1 MKYTHLALI
10 CLLLTCPARLSAQ
23 TEAADPTARE
33 IIENPAYC
41 ANNTGVIKVTR
52 IARSKTATVLYLG
65 VKYRPK
71 YWIAI
76 APSTLLRDEEGNS
89 YPLRSATG
97 ITPGK
102 RHRMPANGRDSFQLV
117 FPPLPPEVKAVDFLE
132 NSGEKN
138 AFCIW
143 GLRLDGNP
151 LPPLS
156 LPQEYVPHHR
166 ARTDTLPAPV
176 LKQGAA
182 TIAGQLLDFRPE
194 MAPFPVE
201 LRMMD
206 ADHYEWQPLEY
217 EPDSCGRFRWQ
228 GRVVGTAPCRI
239 RVMGTTFTCYAEA
252 GRKTLV
258 CINLR
263 KLSHRRSWYDEDR
276 KEPHGKPI
284 YLNGPLADVTEEL
297 NRTWMQ
303 AAGYRRPTA
312 LTPEEVRQD
321 LESQA
326 TQYLEQLPRL
336 PLSPAAK
343 ELGEIW
349 LRTDLISRLN
359 SVLSL
364 IRTAADRQGVIDLRN
379 DPDGSKAYIDRVRQ
393 SLPDDFISTEQL
405 RLLNEPKTLLSPD
418 YLRAITPW
426 RTKQDQLAERLGTRQ
441 GCLFDVCTFLY
452 LQDQLNSLTPLSE
465 AQQAELT
472 TLPDSYRETLLADN
486 RRLLSRLNGSGTP
499 QAGAPMQTT
508 IDTPAELVAANG
520 ENAGSPHKEATSES
534 RICEVPAVGEEQ
546 LLDTIL
552 SAYRGRPVL
561 VDFWVTGCEPCRTA
575 YHAMQPMREE
585 LRAEDIA
592 YVHITNETSPLE
604 DWQSQAAGIP
614 GDHYRL
620 TNAQWDY
627 LAWSSEMSGIPTYF
641 FINRWGKPVSVL
653 SGFPNAATV
662 KQRLLQALK

>member
-1 MKYTHLALI
+1 M
-10 CLLLTCPARLSAQ
+10 
-23 TEAADPTARE
+23 
-33 IIENPAYC
+33 
-41 ANNTGVIKVTR
+41 
-52 IARSKTATVLYLG
+52 
-65 VKYRPK
+65 
-71 YWIAI
+71 
-76 APSTLLRDEEGNS
+76 
-89 YPLRSATG
+89 
-97 ITPGK
+97 
-102 RHRMPANGRDSFQLV
+102 
-117 FPPLPPEVKAVDFLE
+117 DFVE
-132 NSGEKN
+132 DTGEKN

-156 LPQEYVPHHR
+156 LPQEYVPHHH
-166 ARTDTLPAPV
+166 APTDTLPAPM

-182 TIAGQLLDFRPE
+182 TIEVQLLDFRPE

-228 GRVVGTAPCRI
+228 GRVASTAPCRI

-263 KLSHRRSWYDEDR
+263 KLSHRRSYFDEDR
-276 KEPHGKPI
+276 KEPHGKPV

-303 AAGYRRPTA
+303 AVAYRRPMA
-312 LTPEEVRQD
+312 LTPEEVKQELD
-321 LESQA
+321 SQA
-326 TQYLEQLPRL
+326 MQFLEHLPRL

-349 LRTDLISRLN
+349 LRIDLIKRLN

-364 IRTAADRQGVIDLRN
+364 IRTAADRQGVIDLRH

-405 RLLNEPKTLLSPD
+405 RLLNEPKALLSPD

-426 RTKQDQLAERLGTRQ
+426 RTRQDELAERLGTRQ
-441 GCLFDVCTFLY
+441 GCLFDHLTFLY
-452 LQDQLNSLTPLSE
+452 LQDELNSLTPLTE
-465 AQQAELT
+465 AQQAQLS

-486 RRLLSRLNGSGTP
+486 RRLLSRLNGNGES
-499 QAGAPMQTT
+499 QADEPIQTT
-508 IDTPAELVAANG
+508 IDTPAEPVAANG
-520 ENAGSPHKEATSES
+520 KYVGKLRMKAIGES
-534 RICEVPAVGEEQ
+534 RICEVPAVAEEQ
-546 LLDTIL
+546 LLDAIL
-552 SAYRGRPVL
+552 SAYQGRPVL
-561 VDFWVTGCEPCRTA
+561 VDFWGTGCEPCHSA
-575 YHAMQPMREE
+575 YRAMQPMREE
-585 LRAEDIA
+585 LSAEDIA

-627 LAWSSEMSGIPTYF
+627 LAWSLEMSGIPTYI
-641 FINRWGKPVSVL
+641 FINRWGRRVSFL
-653 SGFPNAATV
+653 SGFPDAATV
-662 KQRLLQALK
+662 RQRLLQVLR